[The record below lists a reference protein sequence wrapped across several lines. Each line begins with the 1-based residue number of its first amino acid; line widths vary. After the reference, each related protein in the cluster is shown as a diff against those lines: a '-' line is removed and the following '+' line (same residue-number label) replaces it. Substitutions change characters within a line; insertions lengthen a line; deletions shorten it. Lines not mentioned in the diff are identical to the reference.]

1 VSKWFT
7 EETGGIAMKRKVLAV
22 VLAVTLLSSL
32 PSCGT
37 MSWEEH
43 KGAAVGAGAGAAT
56 GAIAGALIG
65 DTKGAVIGGLL
76 GALAGGAIGHYA
88 YDQPRDREQTAQ
100 VYGYDASRGNVL
112 TLENVSASPQT
123 IRPGDSVDLKMTY
136 AVLTPSQNAVT
147 RVTETREITYN
158 GELVGNPKI
167 NVDRPDGTYTSTVPL
182 RLPTNAK
189 EGLYLVKAT
198 VQSEHGSDTM
208 ESSFTVRY

>member
-1 VSKWFT
+1 
-7 EETGGIAMKRKVLAV
+7 MKRKVLAV
-22 VLAVTLLSSL
+22 VLSVTLLSSL
-32 PSCGT
+32 LSCGSLT
-37 MSWEEH
+37 WEEN

-56 GAIAGALIG
+56 GAVAGALIG

-100 VYGYDASRGNVL
+100 VYGYNESGGNVL
-112 TLENVSASPQT
+112 TLEDVSSMPQT
-123 IRPGDSVDLKMTY
+123 IRPGDSIDLRMTY
-136 AVLTPSQNAVT
+136 AVLTPSQNAIT

-158 GELVGNPKI
+158 GELVGNPQI
-167 NVDRPDGTYTSTVPL
+167 NVDRHDGTYTSTVPL

-189 EGLYLVKAT
+189 DGLYLVRAT
-198 VQSEHGSDTM
+198 VQSEYGSDSM